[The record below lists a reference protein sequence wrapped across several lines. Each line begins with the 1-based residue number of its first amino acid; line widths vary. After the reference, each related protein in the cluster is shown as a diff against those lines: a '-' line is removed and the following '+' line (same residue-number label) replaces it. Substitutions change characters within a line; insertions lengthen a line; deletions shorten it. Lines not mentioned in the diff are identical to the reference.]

1 MKLKTAKLP
10 NFMKY
15 GNIKVKKIKDGF
27 FGVKFKK
34 H

>member
-1 MKLKTAKLP
+1 MKLKTARLP
-10 NFMKY
+10 NFMNC

-27 FGVKFKK
+27 FDVKFKK